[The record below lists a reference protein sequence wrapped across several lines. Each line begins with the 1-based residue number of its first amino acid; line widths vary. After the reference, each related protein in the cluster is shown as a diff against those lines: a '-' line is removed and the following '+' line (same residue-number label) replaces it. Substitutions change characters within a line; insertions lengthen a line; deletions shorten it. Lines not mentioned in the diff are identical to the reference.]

1 MASWASGL
9 VGAAVGFAAAS
20 AIQSS
25 RSTTSF
31 LADPSLARLASAGLP
46 QGGQLALGLGLE
58 ASNILF
64 GGSQGRGTDWRLKVS
79 CPAFGFG
86 GVMASLGEQGGVIFP
101 HTPTVNVVYQANYS
115 AQRFTHS
122 NYPHYTYENSEVQAI
137 QITAEF
143 TAQNRAE
150 ADYVLGCIYF
160 FRAATKM
167 YFANSANAGNPPPL
181 VFLDGYGKY
190 YFPHVPC
197 LVTQF
202 SHSMPNDVDYIESSG
217 TRIPT
222 ISQIQLQLQP
232 AYSKNNIAN
241 NFDLDGFAAGGLVNR
256 GFL

>member
-1 MASWASGL
+1 MASWASGI
-9 VGAAVGFAAAS
+9 VGAAVGFAVGRATQAA
-20 AIQSS
+20 
-25 RSTTSF
+25 RSTVGV
-31 LADPSLARLASAGLP
+31 LANPALARLASAGLP
-46 QGGQLALGLGLE
+46 IGGKLASGLGL
-58 ASNILF
+58 NPTNVLF
-64 GGSQGRGTDWRLKVS
+64 SGSPGRGTDWRIKVS
-79 CPAFGFG
+79 CPAFGYS
-86 GVMASLGEQGGVIFP
+86 GVMSPLGDAGGVIFP
-101 HTPTVNVVYQANYS
+101 HTPTINVVYQANYN

-143 TAQNRAE
+143 TAQNKAE
-150 ADYVLGCIYF
+150 AEYVLGCIYF

-167 YFANSANAGNPPPL
+167 YFANDANAGNPPPL

-202 SHSMPNDVDYIESSG
+202 SHSMPNDVDYIESNG

-222 ISQIQLQLQP
+222 VSQIQIQLQP
-232 AYSKNNIAN
+232 AYSKGTIADSFN
-241 NFDLDGFAAGGLVNR
+241 LDNFASGGLVDR